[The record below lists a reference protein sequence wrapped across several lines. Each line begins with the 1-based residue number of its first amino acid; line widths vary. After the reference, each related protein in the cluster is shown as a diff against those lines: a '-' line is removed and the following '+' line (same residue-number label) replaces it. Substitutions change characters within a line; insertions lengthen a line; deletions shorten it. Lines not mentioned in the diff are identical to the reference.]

1 MGNGIS
7 VCRLFEEGE
16 LAGEKHCDCK
26 LCEDDSSD
34 DDSDSDVGDRREF
47 LLHGKTLTWVATL
60 TICMLGIC

>member
-26 LCEDDSSD
+26 FCEDDSSD

-47 LLHGKTLTWVATL
+47 LIH
-60 TICMLGIC
+60 